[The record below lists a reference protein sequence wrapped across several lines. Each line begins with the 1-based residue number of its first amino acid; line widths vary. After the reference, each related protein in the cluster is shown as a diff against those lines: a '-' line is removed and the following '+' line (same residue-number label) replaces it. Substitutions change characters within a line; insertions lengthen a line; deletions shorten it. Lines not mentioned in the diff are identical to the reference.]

1 VHQMI
6 GDGAV
11 TAIKRGMAASGL
23 DLSEA
28 DERAA
33 LARFYIA
40 YTHVSEDGLGLYPGA
55 HELLGGLQSAG
66 VKLAICTNKAEPVA
80 RVALRA
86 LGIADYFGSIVG
98 ARDTIAKK
106 PAADMVLAA
115 LAPFDVAPA
124 DAVMVGDSP
133 ADYGAGRAAGSKVAL
148 VDFGYS
154 RIPVRELGADVVVS
168 SLGELSQVLRGM

>member
-1 VHQMI
+1 MI

-11 TAIKRGMAASGL
+11 TAIKRGIVASGL

-33 LARFYIA
+33 LVRFYVA
-40 YTHVSEDGLGLYPGA
+40 YTQVSEEGLGLFPGA
-55 HELLGGLQSAG
+55 HDLLSGLKDAG

-80 RVALRA
+80 LVALRA
-86 LGIADYFGSIVG
+86 LGISGYFGSIVG

-106 PAADMVLAA
+106 PNAAMVLAA
-115 LAPFDVAPA
+115 LAPFEIAP
-124 DAVMVGDSP
+124 DNTVMVGDSP
-133 ADYGAGRAAGSKVAL
+133 ADFGAGRAAGTKVAL

-154 RIPVRELGADVVVS
+154 QIPVRELGADMVVS
-168 SLGELSQVLRGM
+168 SLDELGKVLRQM